1 MENVKAKIC
10 YLINGLSSGGAE
22 MMLYRLLERLD
33 REKYDPHVVIL
44 LNLDGPLRKRIED
57 LRISVRSVG
66 FRSKYDFHALW
77 KLFKIIKTIKPDILH
92 TQLFAS
98 DIIGRIM
105 GKYLKVPVIITSIRN
120 SYYGGFWR
128 DKMIQWTERF
138 TDRTTI
144 VSREAAKQFSERKV
158 IPQEKLRVIYNGID
172 VDKYHHQANREDKKH
187 KRLSIG
193 LPVNGFLLLCVG
205 SLTRQKGYPDLFQ
218 AFQMLLPSDCNLY
231 LVVVGSG
238 PMEGYIKQIVA
249 DRKLLD
255 RVFLLGQCDKVPE
268 IMAAADIFVLASL
281 WEGLP
286 GVVME
291 AMASQ
296 LPLVATAVGGTP
308 ELVVENET
316 AYLVEPGQPEQLASA
331 LHKMIA
337 LPEETRQRMGKAGR
351 VRITKH
357 FNVDNMVKSYE
368 VLYEDCLKEKGFK
381 W

>member
-1 MENVKAKIC
+1 
-10 YLINGLSSGGAE
+10 

-57 LRISVRSVG
+57 LRISVRLVG
-66 FRSKYDFHALW
+66 FRSKYDFYALW
-77 KLFKIIKTIKPDILH
+77 KLYKIIKTAQPEILH

-128 DKMIQWTERF
+128 DKMIQWTEKF

-158 IPQEKLRVIYNGID
+158 IPQSKLRVIYNGLD
-172 VDKYHHQANREDKKH
+172 VDRYYHQISREDKIQN
-187 KRLSIG
+187 RLSIG
-193 LPVNGFLLLCVG
+193 LPINGLLLLCVG
-205 SLTRQKGYPDLFQ
+205 SLTRQKGYPDLLK
-218 AFQMLLPSDCNLY
+218 AFEMLFPLDCNLS

-238 PMEGYIKQIVA
+238 PMEGHIKQIIA

-255 RVFLLGQCDKVPE
+255 RVFLLGQCDNIPE

-296 LPLVATAVGGTP
+296 LPVVATAVGGTP
-308 ELVVENET
+308 ELVVEDET

-331 LHKMIA
+331 LRKMIA
-337 LPEETRQRMGKAGR
+337 LPEEKRQRMGKAGR
-351 VRITKH
+351 VRIKKH
-357 FNVDNMVKSYE
+357 FSIDNMVKSYE
-368 VLYEDCLKEKGFK
+368 DLYEEFLKEKGFR
-381 W
+381 